1 MNVLIVCIANIC
13 RSPVAE
19 VLLKHKLNEDFNI
32 SSAGVYAR
40 EYETMD
46 PRSIKY
52 LESKNL
58 SNFFHL
64 SKIISSKSL
73 DSADI
78 VLSLDSE
85 IRKEIIRLFPRY
97 TAKVFLLSEDQT
109 IGIQDPYKLK
119 DIQGYFRIME
129 EISEGVNYW
138 AKRLTLN

>member
-1 MNVLIVCIANIC
+1 
-13 RSPVAE
+13 
-19 VLLKHKLNEDFNI
+19 
-32 SSAGVYAR
+32 
-40 EYETMD
+40 
-46 PRSIKY
+46 
-52 LESKNL
+52 
-58 SNFFHL
+58 FHL